1 MPIKRKN
8 DQGAQ
13 QGLPNMVQPVVSPS
27 VSKRRKGNYEHAI
40 NQTATQN
47 KVTTTAQAPVLH
59 VSFPATQ
66 TLMQG
71 TVVSG
76 QLPSQ
81 RLEHLQQNQPPER
94 SVPGEHQIVP
104 PSPATGGSSLQV
116 PVQNTGGDPLEVP
129 PGESSVLRQVLYYDT
144 LIVLQCNILNVQNV
158 PTCIALYQR

>member
-76 QLPSQ
+76 QLPSL
-81 RLEHLQQNQPPER
+81 RLEHLQPPER

-129 PGESSVLRQVLYYDT
+129 PASVLLQVLYYDT

>member
-13 QGLPNMVQPVVSPS
+13 LGLPNMVQPVVSPP
-27 VSKRRKGNYEHAI
+27 VSKCRKGNYEHAI

-59 VSFPATQ
+59 VFFPATQ

-76 QLPSQ
+76 QLPFL
-81 RLEHLQQNQPPER
+81 RLEHLQQNQPPEH

-116 PVQNTGGDPLEVP
+116 PVQNTGGDPVEIP
-129 PGESSVLRQVLYYDT
+129 PGESSVSRQVLYYDT